1 MEQNK
6 IDKILENLK
15 KKRMQENQ
23 SMNNS
28 ERCQED
34 QINFDLF
41 EVIIPFM
48 ELAEGL
54 TNYSG
59 AQKKNFV
66 LESIKEYARKAN
78 IVVDER
84 QMGYLIEDL
93 IKLTKKVN
101 NKR

>member
-15 KKRMQENQ
+15 KKQMQENQ

-59 AQKKNFV
+59 TQKKHFV

-93 IKLTKKVN
+93 IRLTKKVN